1 LNCKI
6 GKDLNVRRNLSVQS
20 LAVKSIDNLDKILKQ
35 TNGKNYISVIK
46 TRIINMITFR
56 NCMGTNGL
64 YQTKGFGEATDFRYE
79 SSIEEMNWISYFN
92 SLVKETKII
101 TSLNMG

>member
-1 LNCKI
+1 
-6 GKDLNVRRNLSVQS
+6 
-20 LAVKSIDNLDKILKQ
+20 
-35 TNGKNYISVIK
+35 
-46 TRIINMITFR
+46 
-56 NCMGTNGL
+56 MGTNGL

>member
-1 LNCKI
+1 
-6 GKDLNVRRNLSVQS
+6 
-20 LAVKSIDNLDKILKQ
+20 
-35 TNGKNYISVIK
+35 
-46 TRIINMITFR
+46 
-56 NCMGTNGL
+56 MGTNGL
-64 YQTKGFGEATDFRYE
+64 YQTKGFGEATDFRNE